1 MSLKKGGA
9 NTSFS
14 KVTAGERLR
23 LRLATAIALL
33 RVGPRLGIGRH
44 PGLLIIDS
52 PGKEEVAKVN
62 LEALLAELRKITDE
76 MEGLQ
81 VIVAGTNV
89 DEIVGVLG
97 EDNCRIARGE
107 NYVW

>member
-1 MSLKKGGA
+1 MIKKGGA
-9 NTSFS
+9 GTSFS

-33 RVGPRLGIGRH
+33 RVGRRLGIGRH

-52 PGKEEVAKVN
+52 PGKEEVTKVN
-62 LEALLAELRKITDE
+62 LEALLAELRKIAEE
-76 MEGLQ
+76 MDGLQ
-81 VIVAGTNV
+81 IIVAGTDA

-97 EDNCRIARGE
+97 EERCRIARGE